1 MQLATAHRTTKP
13 VCRKLLVLE
22 LQVLHCKRIGR
33 LGGDSGAQG
42 ADGAP
47 DGGRCS
53 GTKRADGECIRTAHA
68 SPSPTQSH
76 APSLPT
82 IMSAQQRSRQ
92 LSSYAASLPHSSL
105 LLAADDLPV
114 PCRSRPELRVQTAAT
129 CTKVCRQPCHLCCPH
144 SVRCQTCD
152 ADICA
157 GDRTCAQP
165 AACMM

>member
-1 MQLATAHRTTKP
+1 MQAAGEPSVQIGLRRDLGAGSAEVSMKP
-13 VCRKLLVLE
+13 DSQSLFALE

-53 GTKRADGECIRTAHA
+53 GTERADGECIRTAHA

-76 APSLPT
+76 APSPPT

-92 LSSYAASLPHSSL
+92 LSSYAA
-105 LLAADDLPV
+105 
-114 PCRSRPELRVQTAAT
+114 
-129 CTKVCRQPCHLCCPH
+129 
-144 SVRCQTCD
+144 
-152 ADICA
+152 
-157 GDRTCAQP
+157 
-165 AACMM
+165 CMM